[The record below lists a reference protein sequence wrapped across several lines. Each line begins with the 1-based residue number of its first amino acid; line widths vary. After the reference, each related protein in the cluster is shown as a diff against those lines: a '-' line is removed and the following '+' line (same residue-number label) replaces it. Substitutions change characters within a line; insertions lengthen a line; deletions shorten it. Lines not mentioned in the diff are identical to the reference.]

1 MAEELNFNESYEKI
15 TTKTPVHA
23 DNLNKIFD
31 LLLENDKF
39 LKYTAESI
47 AEKMLEKGMI
57 ANNLVTDN
65 AEMVLAAPMGKELKR
80 QLDEQNN
87 NINSIERF
95 TVTAE
100 TTLNDITEWLMNKF
114 QTGLRSVN
122 IYQGEK
128 IVIFN
133 QLGNFNIIC
142 TKFIAGDQFTGIA
155 INHWDRNVYSVGI
168 DDSKSIKWEKL
179 TINSDLPI
187 FETFIPTFNN
197 TDTVAITLQHKVI
210 DGGHIFVTNGDFA
223 ACPVPIVGIRL
234 PDGDRTNKV
243 EVRFASNIVGVA
255 RINILY
261 KPYYS

>member
-1 MAEELNFNESYEKI
+1 
-15 TTKTPVHA
+15 
-23 DNLNKIFD
+23 
-31 LLLENDKF
+31 
-39 LKYTAESI
+39 
-47 AEKMLEKGMI
+47 
-57 ANNLVTDN
+57 
-65 AEMVLAAPMGKELKR
+65 
-80 QLDEQNN
+80 
-87 NINSIERF
+87 
-95 TVTAE
+95 
-100 TTLNDITEWLMNKF
+100 MNKF

-168 DDSKSIKWEKL
+168 DNSKSIKWEKL

-243 EVRFASNIVGVA
+243 EVRFASNIVGGVA